1 MNAAATKNK
10 PEAPSVPADPTPAEP
25 TIRIIKVGSCPSLS
39 GKSTL
44 TYHIGCD
51 AESAIHFRVFANSSS
66 GYFSREW
73 IAADKIG
80 KALGESNNITSF
92 TLRDIY
98 TGKSCNNGGFLLAS
112 LKNEGLVFPSEEED
126 ARNYQL
132 GDPAKFMS
140 EMKALME
147 SQVNLDP
154 DAKPKKPSKKK
165 PASEPSDTPSAE

>member
-1 MNAAATKNK
+1 MNAAATKIK
-10 PEAPSVPADPTPAEP
+10 PEAAPAEP
-25 TIRIIKVGSCPSLS
+25 AIRILKIELCPSLS

-51 AESAIHFRVFANSSS
+51 AESAIHFRVFGNSSS

-98 TGKSCNNGGFLLAS
+98 TGKSCNNGGFLLAA

-126 ARNYQL
+126 ARNYLL
-132 GDPAKFMS
+132 GDPGKFMA
-140 EMKALME
+140 EMKALMD
-147 SQVNLDP
+147 SQVSLDP
-154 DAKPKKPSKKK
+154 DSKPKKPSKKK
-165 PASEPSDTPSAE
+165 AASESAPSAE